1 MTDKTNVA
9 ASNNPWNRGPLRVK
23 TPNELDDECPPKFNS
38 KNQREFPVLG
48 GQSGG
53 SLGLF
58 GQKDNCKE
66 QETGSLSNGTHK
78 AELKENSGMI
88 SQDEHM
94 SQDGDAKEFFSSDEV
109 KIVSS
114 NDAKSEVVHETAE
127 ASAEIGAFPT
137 KQDLLD
143 DDELDWDLDEMP
155 EPEAARNTGFKS
167 SRASSESSQ
176 PPNKKVRGSFNLS
189 FTRRGSNR
197 RNAFIPE
204 VETDTKTLA
213 RREQQIEYGKVT
225 DDYAAYISEVAKSDR
240 VKGQPVT
247 PRKDQ
252 VISRRNF
259 DNQIRKW
266 KKQIHFWRDIDQCIA
281 IKNEHRLSK
290 GASKRESPNK
300 DSVELPPSSK
310 IGVRARLFPEPALH
324 QFDGEDAK
332 REQQE

>member
-1 MTDKTNVA
+1 LLRMTDKTSVA
-9 ASNNPWNRGPLRVK
+9 ATNNPWNRGPLRVK
-23 TPNELDDECPPKFNS
+23 TPFELDDECPPKFNS

-53 SLGLF
+53 SLGLL

-66 QETGSLSNGTHK
+66 QESGSLKDTYK
-78 AELKENSGMI
+78 PELKEDSGVI

-94 SQDGDAKEFFSSDEV
+94 SQDGDAQESVSS
-109 KIVSS
+109 VSS
-114 NDAKSEVVHETAE
+114 NDIKGELVHETAE
-127 ASAEIGAFPT
+127 ASAANGAFPT
-137 KQDLLD
+137 KQELLD
-143 DDELDWDLDEMP
+143 DDELDWDFDEMP
-155 EPEAARNTGFKS
+155 EPEATRNTGFKS

-197 RNAFIPE
+197 RNTYIAE
-204 VETDTKTLA
+204 VETDPKTLA

-225 DDYAAYISEVAKSDR
+225 DDYAAYSAEVAKADR

-266 KKQIHFWRDIDQCIA
+266 KKQIHFWRDIDRCIA
-281 IKNEHRLSK
+281 IKSEHRLSK
-290 GASKRESPNK
+290 GASKRESPK
-300 DSVELPPSSK
+300 KESVELPHSSK
-310 IGVRARLFPEPALH
+310 REELFPEPALH
-324 QFDGEDAK
+324 QCDGEDVK
-332 REQQE
+332 QEQKE

>member
-1 MTDKTNVA
+1 LLRMTDKTSVA

-58 GQKDNCKE
+58 GQNDNCKE
-66 QETGSLSNGTHK
+66 QESGSLNGSNKT
-78 AELKENSGMI
+78 ELKENSGLI
-88 SQDEHM
+88 SQDDHM
-94 SQDGDAKEFFSSDEV
+94 SQDGDAQESGSSVDD
-109 KIVSS
+109 KSVSS
-114 NDAKSEVVHETAE
+114 NDVKSEIVDETAKT
-127 ASAEIGAFPT
+127 SAANGAFPT
-137 KQDLLD
+137 KQELLD
-143 DDELDWDLDEMP
+143 DDELDWDFDEMP
-155 EPEAARNTGFKS
+155 EPEATRNTGFKS

-176 PPNKKVRGSFNLS
+176 PPNKKVRGSYNLS
-189 FTRRGSNR
+189 FKHRGSNR
-197 RNAFIPE
+197 RNVYIPE
-204 VETDTKTLA
+204 VETDPKTLA

-225 DDYAAYISEVAKSDR
+225 DDYAAYISEVAKADR

-266 KKQIHFWRDIDQCIA
+266 KKQIHFWRDIDRCIA
-281 IKNEHRLSK
+281 IKSEHRLSK
-290 GASKRESPNK
+290 GASKRESPKK
-300 DSVELPPSSK
+300 DSVELPHSSN
-310 IGVRARLFPEPALH
+310 REEPFPQPALH
-324 QFDGEDAK
+324 QLDGEDVQQ
-332 REQQE
+332 EQQE